1 MQYHKKGN
9 NMPQVQPV
17 EEVRS
22 LTRIKLAA
30 GITLAAESE
39 CFTPT
44 LSAESKEK
52 WIKEH
57 DLFVT
62 GGRAFALVDTA
73 TYVYFMDAVT
83 GTLYQF
89 GECLTSSDLKYRDFT
104 RDNDK
109 AAKILMALE
118 KVNHAN
124 AR

>member
-1 MQYHKKGN
+1 MQHHKKGN

-17 EEVRS
+17 QEVRS

-30 GITLAAESE
+30 GLILAAESE

-89 GECLTSSDLKYRDFT
+89 GECLTSTELKYRDFT

>member
-1 MQYHKKGN
+1 MQYNKKGN
-9 NMPQVQPV
+9 NVPQVQPV
-17 EEVRS
+17 EEKRV

-30 GITLAAESE
+30 GLILASESE

-44 LSAESKEK
+44 LSAESKKK

-73 TYVYFMDAVT
+73 NYVYFMDAVT

-89 GECLTSSDLKYRDFT
+89 GECLTSTDLKYRDFI
-104 RDNDK
+104 RDNNR
-109 AAKILMALE
+109 AERILMAIS
-118 KVNHAN
+118 VNG
-124 AR
+124 ARDK

>member
-1 MQYHKKGN
+1 MQHNKKGN

-17 EEVRS
+17 QEVRS

-30 GITLAAESE
+30 GLILAAESE

-44 LSAESKEK
+44 LSAESKKK

-73 TYVYFMDAVT
+73 NYVYFMDCVT

-89 GECLTSSDLKYRDFT
+89 GECLTSTELKHRDFI
-104 RDNDK
+104 RDYDR
-109 AAKILMALE
+109 AEKILMAII
-118 KVNHAN
+118 VNG
-124 AR
+124 ARDK

>member
-39 CFTPT
+39 CFTAT
-44 LSAESKEK
+44 LSSESKRK

-109 AAKILMALE
+109 AAKILMSIT
-118 KVNHAN
+118 VNG
-124 AR
+124 ARDK